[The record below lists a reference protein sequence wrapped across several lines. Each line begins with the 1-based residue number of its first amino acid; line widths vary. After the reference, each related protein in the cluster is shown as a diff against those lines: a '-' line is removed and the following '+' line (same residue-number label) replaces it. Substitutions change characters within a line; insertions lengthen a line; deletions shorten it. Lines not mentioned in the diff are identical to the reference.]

1 MGTSVGKSKV
11 DQVAKDCSTLCY
23 GFGQTGNLWEVGS
36 RCAVFWG
43 FHLKMEKYP
52 HTQVNLWEVGSR
64 CVFLGGLHLKME
76 RHPHTQQDPRI
87 DRGKRNVRGR
97 MGVRSV
103 KEVEVL
109 WSLGGQGGLELM
121 WSWRRVCVCVC
132 VCVCLCKQGLVRRT
146 SSPSFLPCCCIT
158 LHKA

>member
-109 WSLGGQGGLELM
+109 WSLGGAGGRQRLAAL
-121 WSWRRVCVCVC
+121 
-132 VCVCLCKQGLVRRT
+132 
-146 SSPSFLPCCCIT
+146 SPGAGECHTHWAMTAHPENAVLRGFLN
-158 LHKA
+158 